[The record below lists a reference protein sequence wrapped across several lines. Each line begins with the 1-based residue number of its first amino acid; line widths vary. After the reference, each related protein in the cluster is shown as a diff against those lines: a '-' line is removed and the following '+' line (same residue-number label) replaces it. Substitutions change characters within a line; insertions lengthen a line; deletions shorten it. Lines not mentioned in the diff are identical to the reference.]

1 MFDLMRDGDEHG
13 FTLVELMIVV
23 AIIGIL
29 AAIAIPA
36 FMQYIQRSK
45 TSEASQ
51 IMSTVTDGAKSYF
64 TSDQKYSPTEG
75 DQPWHAAGSSNEAG
89 YPVPFSDY
97 VFPGGTGQSLDTK
110 GGNAAPKGGTKYDP
124 ELNASQHEEATAKKL
139 QLGLED
145 PLYFKYQYNTD
156 STTGT
161 DAVASVF
168 AFAQFDTSTTESHT
182 VYQSVQVSGTSQ
194 EVQITPTVT
203 LNEFD

>member
-64 TSDQKYSPTEG
+64 TSEQKYSPTDG
-75 DQPWHAAGSSNEAG
+75 DQPWHSASSGDQAPG
-89 YPVPFSDY
+89 YPVAFSNY
-97 VFPGGTGQSLDTK
+97 VFPGGTGFNLNTN
-110 GGNAAPKGGTKYDP
+110 GGTVPKGGSKYPP
-124 ELNASQHEEATAKKL
+124 ELGGDTNFEAAAKKL

-145 PLYFKYQYNTD
+145 PLYFYYQY
-156 STTGT
+156 STGSSSGV
-161 DAVASVF
+161 DAEASVF
-168 AFAQFDTSTTESHT
+168 AKADFETSGSNTHT
-182 VYQSVQVSGTSQ
+182 VYQSVRVGSTSQ
-194 EVQITPTVT
+194 EVEITPTVT
-203 LNEFD
+203 LHEFE